1 MPAPRGTKPYTLGTT
16 ETIPLSLPARFATL
30 CGVTPPQFAS
40 LPSSSLP
47 SFGAASEGAT
57 TPVVGAL
64 DLGAI
69 WESAWPWLWPS
80 LALIAWLAGSIFLV
94 VRWRGWMTR
103 RFASGSSVVSERAI
117 KNLVRVVVLGAWLIG
132 LYIWAMVV
140 PLEGSAKAWVK
151 KDAEPWVFATIMFAA
166 FLALGFYGIRRALM
180 WLETR
185 AAQTETALDDAL
197 IEALH
202 RPAYVS
208 LVLLAVNLWASIVPI
223 PTALQ
228 NYVQKGSE
236 TTVIVLVVLFVDGL
250 VQGWMLARSERSKVL
265 KTSGGVLRTS
275 ARVIIY
281 IIGSLMVLSSIGF
294 DVTPVLATLGI
305 GSAAAGF
312 ALKGTLEDFLAGL
325 LIAADQPLSV
335 GDYIIVDDQNQGWVL
350 AIGWRTTRLLTRF
363 DMHVI
368 VPNSKLAQ
376 SAFVNTSR
384 PREEV
389 RFHAISMISFRE
401 DLDEVVRIAS
411 EIGDEVQQ
419 NDPRAVPTYRS
430 FAFVEVFQPGYVE
443 LRCWLCAKS
452 WDAHFGLRD
461 AYLRKLQRGLREVG
475 VIIAGPTQILETR
488 AGTALSLTLEG
499 PADGPR
505 GRSEAP

>member
-1 MPAPRGTKPYTLGTT
+1 
-16 ETIPLSLPARFATL
+16 LSLPARFATL
-30 CGVTPPQFAS
+30 ARVIPPQLA
-40 LPSSSLP
+40 
-47 SFGAASEGAT
+47 
-57 TPVVGAL
+57 VL
-64 DLGAI
+64 DLATI
-69 WESAWPWLWPS
+69 WENVWPWLWPS

-94 VRWRGWMTR
+94 VRWRSWMTR
-103 RFASGSSVVSERAI
+103 RFATGTTVISERFV
-117 KNLVRVVVLGAWLIG
+117 KNLVRIVVLGAWLIG

-140 PLEGSAKAWVK
+140 PLEGSAKAWVR
-151 KDAEPWVFATIMFAA
+151 KDAEPWVLATIMLAA
-166 FLALGFYGIRRALM
+166 FLALGFYGIRRALL

-185 AAQTETALDDAL
+185 AAQTETSLDDAL

-208 LVLLAVNLWASIVPI
+208 LVLLAVNLWAAVVPI
-223 PTALQ
+223 PGALQ
-228 NYVQKGSE
+228 MYVQKGSE
-236 TTVIVLVVLFVDGL
+236 TTIIVLIILFIDGL
-250 VQGWMLARSERSKVL
+250 VQGWMIARSERSKVL

-281 IIGSLMVLSSIGF
+281 TIGALMALSSIGF

-363 DMHVI
+363 EMHVI

-376 SAFVNTSR
+376 TPFVNTSR

-389 RFHAISMISFRE
+389 RFHAIAMISFRE

-411 EIGDEVQQ
+411 EIGDAVQQ
-419 NDPRAVPTYRS
+419 SDPRGIPTYRA
-430 FAFVEVFQPGYVE
+430 FAFIEVFQPGYVE

-461 AYLRKLQRGLREVG
+461 AYLRRLQSGLREAG
-475 VIIAGPTQILETR
+475 IFIAAPAQVIETR
-488 AGTALSLTLEG
+488 TGTSVSLTLEG
-499 PADGPR
+499 PVGSGGSAGSAGATGTADGTRGP